1 MGMLTE
7 TSWVTLF
14 SLERFQGLPWSE
26 VQRGF

>member
-14 SLERFQGLPWSE
+14 SPEQFQGPPWSE